1 MEFREYEVMYRAE
14 SDHWWYR
21 GLRSILFR
29 QTGLDRPASRQWCIL
44 DAGCGT
50 GGTLGALPQHRCTR
64 GFDYAAAAIHFCRE
78 RGLQNVAQASI
89 LAMPFP
95 DNTFDLVISNDVLSS
110 LGDGKD
116 GQGLREIYRVLK
128 PGGRLFVNLP
138 AYPFLRSEHDVAA
151 WVEHRYTGPEL
162 RRKLH
167 AAGFRIR
174 RLSHWNLILF
184 PIIVVVR
191 LARRKGA
198 DLAAA
203 EAHSDIRVPPL
214 PINVAL
220 TTIIRVES
228 FVLRY
233 VDLPVGSSL
242 IALAQKPGGR
252 RAAPPPPIARGG
264 TH

>member
-184 PIIVVVR
+184 PIVLVVR

-252 RAAPPPPIARGG
+252 RAAPPPPIARAG

>member
-29 QTGLDRPASRQWCIL
+29 QTGLDRPARRRWRIL

-50 GGTLGALPQHRCTR
+50 GGTLEALPPQHCAA

-78 RGLQNVAQASI
+78 RGLRNVAQASL
-89 LAMPFP
+89 LAVPFP
-95 DNTFDLVISNDVLSS
+95 ANTFDLVISNDVLSS
-110 LGDGKD
+110 LGDGRD
-116 GQGLREIYRVLK
+116 VQGLREIYRVLK

-138 AYPFLRSEHDVAA
+138 AYRFLRSEHDVAA

-162 RRKLH
+162 RHKLH

-184 PIIVVVR
+184 PIVLVVR

-198 DLAAA
+198 DLAAT
-203 EAHSDIRVPPL
+203 EAHSDIRVPPP
-214 PINVAL
+214 PINQTLAA
-220 TTIIRVES
+220 IIRLES

-233 VDLPVGSSL
+233 VDLPVGSSI
-242 IALAQKPGGR
+242 IALAQKPE
-252 RAAPPPPIARGG
+252 APPAPGRGG